1 MLSVIIFR
9 VQATYYINCDP
20 NYAYFFRLNLISI
33 LSITSFK
40 LLNVRQDT
48 ISLVVVLNYK
58 AYKAYLYIQGI
69 FKVKNCLFGTFPK
82 NFSQEATSLEYFYKY
97 VLAAEPPIAACGAS
111 EDLT

>member
-20 NYAYFFRLNLISI
+20 NYANFFRLNLISI
-33 LSITSFK
+33 SSITSFK

-58 AYKAYLYIQGI
+58 AYKAYLYFWG
-69 FKVKNCLFGTFPK
+69 KNLFGTFPK